1 LDVERRTFLD
11 VSLHHRIKSI
21 FFAIK
26 HPCGPFE
33 NGDNLAAQL
42 EKSAVTRYV
51 AVQNTDVVVA
61 GSEGLGTRVNDV
73 LFR

>member
-1 LDVERRTFLD
+1 VEQRTFLD
-11 VSLHHRIKSI
+11 ASLHDRIKSI

-26 HPCGPFE
+26 HPCRPFE

-42 EKSAVTRYV
+42 EECTVTRYV
-51 AVQNTDVVVA
+51 AVQNADVVVA
-61 GSEGLGTRVNDV
+61 GRKGLGTWVNDV